1 MIPAGQT
8 SGSVKVVLPVSDGD
22 YSISDKD
29 GWNWR
34 YKVKDDA
41 TITINRGDSDR
52 VLSVTSTLENGKW
65 FADSY
70 IYPYKKES

>member
-1 MIPAGQT
+1 M
-8 SGSVKVVLPVSDGD
+8 SNGD
-22 YSISDKD
+22 YSISDQD

-34 YKVKDDA
+34 NKVKNNA
-41 TITINRGDSDR
+41 TITINGGDPDS
-52 VLSVTSTLENGKW
+52 VLDVTSTLENGKW